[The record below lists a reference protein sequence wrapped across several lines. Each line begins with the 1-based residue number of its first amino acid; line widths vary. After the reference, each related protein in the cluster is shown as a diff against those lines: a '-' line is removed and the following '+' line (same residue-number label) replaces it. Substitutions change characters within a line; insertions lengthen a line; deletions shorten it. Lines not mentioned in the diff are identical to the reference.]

1 MDLGLAGKKAI
12 VTGASRGIGRA
23 IAAALAQEGA
33 SIATCARGQ
42 AGLDEA
48 VASFRAAGG
57 EAFGDCLD
65 VRDPAAFSA
74 WLESASDRLGG
85 IDILVSNVSTR
96 VDPTRPDWW
105 SETFEVDLHQH
116 VRAFNAAL
124 PMLKA
129 GNAPAVVFVSSIA
142 SVLTQL
148 PPNEIAY
155 GAMKAALT
163 SFAGQMA
170 TVHGPSGIRVNLV
183 APGPIYF
190 EGGVWEMIKE
200 KQPDLFSRASK
211 LPSLG
216 RMGTPEDVA
225 NAVAF
230 LASPAASYITGVN
243 LRIDGGVIRTA
254 NF

>member
-1 MDLGLAGKKAI
+1 MDLGLKGKRAI

-23 IAAALAQEGA
+23 IAATLAGEGA
-33 SIATCARGQ
+33 SIAICARGQ

-48 VASFRAAGG
+48 LASFQAAGG
-57 EAFGDCLD
+57 EASGDCVD
-65 VRDPAAFSA
+65 VRDADAFSG
-74 WLESASDRLGG
+74 WVGSAAERLGG
-85 IDILVSNVSTR
+85 LDILVSNVSTR

-124 PMLKA
+124 PKLKS
-129 GNAPAVVFVSSIA
+129 GNAPAVIFVSSIA
-142 SVLTQL
+142 SILTQL

-170 TVHGPSGIRVNLV
+170 TVHGPSGVRVNLV
-183 APGPIYF
+183 APGPIFF
-190 EGGVWEMIKE
+190 EGGVWDHIQQA
-200 KQPDLFSRASK
+200 QPELFRRASA
-211 LPSLG
+211 LPTLG